1 MRRIFTI
8 AVLLAGALA
17 APPAGAEFIVRIGN
31 TVYVDG
37 KAYDWEEWKKI
48 RDDPRRLTSAA
59 TLQPPQGISGPA
71 PQASTAAVQEAA
83 GKAAAGGPHAASCMT
98 AAYFDEFP
106 SEEERFQCGAALGAL
121 TREEIL
127 RAGWKIDLIEKIPAP
142 AGLAAP
148 SARGL
153 PVYKYKMV
161 ISR

>member
-1 MRRIFTI
+1 
-8 AVLLAGALA
+8 
-17 APPAGAEFIVRIGN
+17 
-31 TVYVDG
+31 
-37 KAYDWEEWKKI
+37 
-48 RDDPRRLTSAA
+48 
-59 TLQPPQGISGPA
+59 
-71 PQASTAAVQEAA
+71 
-83 GKAAAGGPHAASCMT
+83 MT

-106 SEEERFQCGAALGAL
+106 SEEERFQCSAALGAL

-142 AGLAAP
+142 AGLAP